1 MCRCCSTW
9 LRQAKSCN
17 VKCLFGKWTRHFRDM
32 ICLVL
37 HRKEGRRTVLGGGS
51 RDPQEKGLGVGF
63 LQLPFSCSLLEG
75 RHVNSRD
82 RT

>member
-1 MCRCCSTW
+1 
-9 LRQAKSCN
+9 
-17 VKCLFGKWTRHFRDM
+17 M

-37 HRKEGRRTVLGGGS
+37 HRKEGRRTVLWGGS

-63 LQLPFSCSLLEG
+63 LQLPFSCSPLEG

>member
-1 MCRCCSTW
+1 MT
-9 LRQAKSCN
+9 
-17 VKCLFGKWTRHFRDM
+17 
-32 ICLVL
+32 CLVL

-63 LQLPFSCSLLEG
+63 LQLPFSCSPLEG